1 MARQPRHG
9 AKADLADAGP
19 MAADVPAYVETRQEK
34 TPRRGRRARATTVPA
49 TTAGSAPAVS
59 GTGALTKAGR
69 PGQEEATT
77 AAIPT
82 QEPVEGTDNGGLNRR
97 QRRALAR
104 REQWYQAVEGTP
116 APSTTPAA
124 DRGADRGSAPASP
137 GQDADRRRHR
147 RRRDKR
153 GEDNEPHP
161 AQTSPD
167 VAGQETA
174 GDGVMVLPEPKG
186 YVLRKVS
193 RRARRGWYAPVAAPA
208 LTSTRQA
215 EVLNTTLVAAPTD
228 AHGIVVGRDRLSNTM
243 VAHDPFTAY
252 EQGVVDSP
260 AVVVL
265 GGIGNGKSSLLKTV
279 YVLRPLILRSRRVV
293 VMDRKDQNG
302 EGEYAEVARQFGNE
316 PLRMVLGEGGT
327 TINMLDP
334 VFLASAGIAGQFRL
348 LRAVT
353 ELANDGE
360 GLTKWERPALR
371 AAHRATL
378 RQAETDGATPRLEH
392 LLDQLGRMH
401 PEFADH
407 SSAAKEKVH
416 QGGVAVRHMLSALLS
431 DELAGL
437 FDGQT
442 SPEVRLADRLTVFD
456 VSQLPDEGPAVSMVM
471 AVANVWL
478 LGTLRRQR
486 GLRTNFVAEEGWD
499 LVGGPGGRVFKRN
512 SKLAR
517 GLGLSNIAA
526 LHHVA
531 DIPVDD
537 PAIAMLKEAGTA
549 HLFKQE
555 RDDDVQAVIRT
566 YGLDPSSAGVLAN
579 LATGHHLLKIG
590 SRREIHVEHVRST
603 MEKVIT
609 NTDSAMMLDG
619 RGRGL

>member
-1 MARQPRHG
+1 
-9 AKADLADAGP
+9 
-19 MAADVPAYVETRQEK
+19 
-34 TPRRGRRARATTVPA
+34 
-49 TTAGSAPAVS
+49 
-59 GTGALTKAGR
+59 
-69 PGQEEATT
+69 
-77 AAIPT
+77 
-82 QEPVEGTDNGGLNRR
+82 
-97 QRRALAR
+97 
-104 REQWYQAVEGTP
+104 
-116 APSTTPAA
+116 
-124 DRGADRGSAPASP
+124 
-137 GQDADRRRHR
+137 
-147 RRRDKR
+147 
-153 GEDNEPHP
+153 
-161 AQTSPD
+161 
-167 VAGQETA
+167 
-174 GDGVMVLPEPKG
+174 
-186 YVLRKVS
+186 
-193 RRARRGWYAPVAAPA
+193 
-208 LTSTRQA
+208 
-215 EVLNTTLVAAPTD
+215 
-228 AHGIVVGRDRLSNTM
+228 M

-279 YVLRPLILRSRRVV
+279 YVLRPLILRGRRVV

-316 PLRMVLGEGGT
+316 PFRMVLGGGGT
-327 TINMLDP
+327 TINILDP
-334 VFLASAGIAGQFRL
+334 VVLASAGIAGQYRL

-378 RQAETDGATPRLEH
+378 RQAEADGITPRLEH
-392 LLDQLGRMH
+392 LLAQLGRLH

-407 SSAAKEKVH
+407 SPATKEKLH

-437 FDGQT
+437 FDGET

-478 LGTLRRQR
+478 LGTLRQQR

-499 LVGGPGGRVFKRN
+499 LVGGPGGRVFRRN

-579 LATGHHLLKIG
+579 LNTGHHLLKIG

-603 MEKVIT
+603 MERVIT

>member
-1 MARQPRHG
+1 MARRSKHG

-19 MAADVPAYVETRQEK
+19 MAVDATTYPAPPQAPKAPRRA
-34 TPRRGRRARATTVPA
+34 RRGRGAHQQTATPAAPVPA
-49 TTAGSAPAVS
+49 AAGSV
-59 GTGALTKAGR
+59 TGALAQAGG
-69 PGQEEATT
+69 PVLDEDPTGGSSTVT
-77 AAIPT
+77 APIPT
-82 QEPVEGTDNGGLNRR
+82 QEPVEGTDSSGLSRR
-97 QRRALAR
+97 QRRALAK
-104 REQWYQAVEGTP
+104 REQWYAAVESTA
-116 APSTTPAA
+116 APSTTP
-124 DRGADRGSAPASP
+124 GADRGGAPASP
-137 GQDADRRRHR
+137 ADSSDTR
-147 RRRDKR
+147 RRRRRSKR
-153 GEDNEPHP
+153 GEQEAEPSAP
-161 AQTSPD
+161 
-167 VAGQETA
+167 VAD
-174 GDGVMVLPEPKG
+174 DGVMVLPEPKG
-186 YVLRKVS
+186 YVVRKPG

-260 AVVVL
+260 AVVII
-265 GGIGNGKSSLLKTV
+265 GGIGNGKSSLAKTV
-279 YVLRPLILRSRRVV
+279 YVLRPLILRNRRVV

-302 EGEYAEVARQFGNE
+302 EGEYADVARQFGNE

-327 TINMLDP
+327 KINPLDR
-334 VFLASAGIAGQFRL
+334 VVLASAGIAGQFRL
-348 LRAVT
+348 LRALT

-378 RQAETDGATPRLEH
+378 RQAEVDDITPRLEH
-392 LLDQLGRMH
+392 LLDQLGHMH
-401 PEFADH
+401 PEFDDH
-407 SSAAKEKVH
+407 SAATKEKLH

-437 FDGQT
+437 FDGET

-478 LGTLRRQR
+478 LGTLRQQR

-555 RDDDVQAVIRT
+555 RDDDIEAVIRT
-566 YGLDPSSAGVLAN
+566 YGLDPSSRGVLAN
-579 LATGHHLLKIG
+579 LNTGHHLLKIG

-603 MEKVIT
+603 MERVIT